1 MESKKY
7 HIGELFPDLTIKTA
21 FHEDRKVSDVLY
33 GKTIFWVLR
42 YIGCPVCRLDV
53 TLIAQRYREFVQK
66 GSQVFVVMQS
76 DKEHL
81 RNSISP
87 ADLPF
92 EIVCDSDQTFYKTL
106 MIRPAA
112 SLDALAGTMT
122 DKLQTKGGLAEQY
135 GFTHGDYEGNELQLP
150 AMFLVDENRKILYVH
165 YATELADMPTIDD
178 VLELL

>member
-1 MESKKY
+1 
-7 HIGELFPDLTIKTA
+7 
-21 FHEDRKVSDVLY
+21 
-33 GKTIFWVLR
+33 
-42 YIGCPVCRLDV
+42 
-53 TLIAQRYREFVQK
+53 
-66 GSQVFVVMQS
+66 
-76 DKEHL
+76 
-81 RNSISP
+81 
-87 ADLPF
+87 
-92 EIVCDSDQTFYKTL
+92 